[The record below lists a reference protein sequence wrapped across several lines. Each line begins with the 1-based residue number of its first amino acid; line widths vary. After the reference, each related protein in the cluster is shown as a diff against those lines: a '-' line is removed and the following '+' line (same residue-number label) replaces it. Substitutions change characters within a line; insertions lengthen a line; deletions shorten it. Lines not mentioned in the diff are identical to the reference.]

1 MVPLSWAGAD
11 RPVRRP
17 LPRPRGGAPS
27 FVQAP
32 CLAPIHLAV
41 FAARTA
47 PEGVQE
53 ARPSVALPL
62 WARATLGAGE
72 RAVRR

>member
-1 MVPLSWAGAD
+1 M
-11 RPVRRP
+11 
-17 LPRPRGGAPS
+17 
-27 FVQAP
+27 QAP